1 MIFCVVVDDYG
12 DRWKGIY
19 LCSHCWC
26 LCWLLLFYLVDVIE
40 QILMEKGGES
50 RKEKGCK
57 VQIH

>member
-1 MIFCVVVDDYG
+1 MIMVIGGRVSIRVVIAGVV
-12 DRWKGIY
+12 
-19 LCSHCWC
+19 S
-26 LCWLLLFYLVDVIE
+26 LCWLLLFLLLFYLVDVIE

>member
-1 MIFCVVVDDYG
+1 MIMVIGGRVSIRVVIAGVV
-12 DRWKGIY
+12 
-19 LCSHCWC
+19 S
-26 LCWLLLFYLVDVIE
+26 LCWLLLLLLFYLVDVIE

>member
-1 MIFCVVVDDYG
+1 MVIAGRESICVVIAGVE
-12 DRWKGIY
+12 
-19 LCSHCWC
+19 S
-26 LCWLLLFYLVDVIE
+26 LCWFLLLLFYLVDVIE